1 MSRYTLTQVAE
12 MVSIHKQTIY
22 RWEKAGRIP
31 QVKRLA
37 RTKERIY
44 TDEDVDKIK
53 EYRDRTCTVEE
64 LNEQNGNGQPQQ

>member
-44 TDEDVDKIK
+44 TDEDVEKIK

-64 LNEQNGNGQPQQ
+64 LNGNNGDGQPQP